1 MAVFWRNS
9 SARYLKLSSLVGWFS
24 GSVASH
30 GPGLRGFA
38 TVTQGS
44 FTDKQV
50 AVTNFARD
58 DKGTTTLAG
67 DIFDVPIRRDI
78 VHRVV
83 VWQLAKRRQGTHST
97 KTISEVSGTGKKP
110 GPQKGSGRARHG
122 TLRGPQFRGGATM
135 HGPKPR
141 DYEIDLQKKV
151 RRMGL
156 KVVLSARVA
165 EGKLRVFENIV
176 PPSAR
181 TKDMANFLFEMDA
194 KKVLFVD
201 DCEKMD
207 ASLVRATSNLHY
219 ANALP
224 VKGLNVY
231 SILQHDTLV
240 MTLGAIRSLEQRLH
254 TPISR

>member
-1 MAVFWRNS
+1 MAVFWS
-9 SARYLKLSSLVGWFS
+9 SSSSCRSKLSSLVGCFNWS
-24 GSVASH
+24 APKNGCS
-30 GPGLRGFA
+30 LRGFA
-38 TVTQGS
+38 SAAQGS
-44 FTDKQV
+44 LTDKEV

-58 DKGTTTLAG
+58 DKGTATLAG

-97 KTISEVSGTGKKP
+97 KTVSEVSGTGKKP

-141 DYEIDLQKKV
+141 DYEIGLQKKV

-156 KVVLSARVA
+156 KVALSARVA
-165 EGKLRVFENIV
+165 EGKLRVFESVV
-176 PPSAR
+176 PTSPR
-181 TKDMANFLFEMDA
+181 TKDMANFLSEMDA
-194 KKVLFVD
+194 RKVLFVD
-201 DCEKMD
+201 DCEKMND
-207 ASLVRATSNLHY
+207 SLVRATSNLHF
-219 ANALP
+219 ANVLP

-240 MTLGAIRSLEQRLH
+240 MTLGAIRFLERSLH